1 MSFYYSSNNFS
12 YIFFFCNLS
21 CFFITTFQKLFLHF
35 NFSDVK
41 FFLHKFI
48 SVLSDISFSSSLF
61 FFYHSFKSSIAQ
73 NNKLAE
79 VRSAI
84 TNKMEEITK
93 DIEVKLST
101 AEQNREKEIQKKLDF
116 VKKEVRHTCYGSQR
130 LNTNGMFQKYF

>member
-1 MSFYYSSNNFS
+1 MNSFQFNPTLVLFIIYFSFYHY
-12 YIFFFCNLS
+12 
-21 CFFITTFQKLFLHF
+21 
-35 NFSDVK
+35 
-41 FFLHKFI
+41 
-48 SVLSDISFSSSLF
+48 
-61 FFYHSFKSSIAQ
+61 FKSSIAQ

-84 TNKMEEITK
+84 SNKMEEITK

-130 LNTNGMFQKYF
+130 LNTNGMFQKYFYSWRHV

>member
-1 MSFYYSSNNFS
+1 MLFF
-12 YIFFFCNLS
+12 ITKIQFFCNL
-21 CFFITTFQKLFLHF
+21 KLFLHF

-41 FFLHKFI
+41 IFYMNSFQFYPTL
-48 SVLSDISFSSSLF
+48 VLVHRY

-84 TNKMEEITK
+84 SNKMEEITK

-130 LNTNGMFQKYF
+130 